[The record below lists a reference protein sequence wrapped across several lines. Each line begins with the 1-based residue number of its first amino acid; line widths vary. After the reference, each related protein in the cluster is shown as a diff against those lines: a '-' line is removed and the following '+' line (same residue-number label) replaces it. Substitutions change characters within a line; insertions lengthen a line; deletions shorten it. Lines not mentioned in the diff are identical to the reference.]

1 MKIFQRGVLL
11 IKVLVLLMV
20 GASSAW
26 ASNAVSDHG
35 AVSPSKSA
43 VHALYADDTDK
54 KADPGQDD
62 QSDDSGE
69 DGDSDS

>member
-1 MKIFQRGVLL
+1 MKIFQRSVLL

-54 KADPGQDD
+54 KTDQSDQDD
-62 QSDDSGE
+62 QGDDA

>member
-1 MKIFQRGVLL
+1 MKIFQRSVLL

-43 VHALYADDTDK
+43 VHALYADDTEK
-54 KADPGQDD
+54 KTPDQDD
-62 QSDDSGE
+62 QGDDDSE
-69 DGDSDS
+69 GDNDS

>member
-20 GASSAW
+20 GASGAW

-43 VHALYADDTDK
+43 VHALYADDTK
-54 KADPGQDD
+54 KGDDSD
-62 QSDDSGE
+62 QSDPGD
-69 DGDSDS
+69 DGDSDSDS

>member
-43 VHALYADDTDK
+43 VHALYADDTEK
-54 KADPGQDD
+54 KAPD
-62 QSDDSGE
+62 QGDDS
-69 DGDSDS
+69 DGDSDSDDSDT

>member
-35 AVSPSKSA
+35 AVSPSKSP

-54 KADPGQDD
+54 ASKQGDDD
-62 QSDDSGE
+62 QGD
-69 DGDSDS
+69 DSDSDNDS